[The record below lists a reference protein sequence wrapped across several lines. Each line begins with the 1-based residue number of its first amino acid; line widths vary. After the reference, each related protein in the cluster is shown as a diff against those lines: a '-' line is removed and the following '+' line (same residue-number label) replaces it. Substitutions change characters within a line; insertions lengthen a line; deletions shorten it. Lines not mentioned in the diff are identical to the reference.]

1 MPHYVAKNHFLNPE
15 ASVVALD
22 HHCEQYQLDYEFP
35 EKINF
40 FSVSAKN
47 FTRSC
52 HSILRTIHQEKLKKK
67 WNSQEERNSALEH
80 MYEEL

>member
-40 FSVSAKN
+40 FFSFSQEFHKILSFNPKN
-47 FTRSC
+47 NPSGK
-52 HSILRTIHQEKLKKK
+52 IKKK
-67 WNSQEERNSALEH
+67 MEQPGGEE
-80 MYEEL
+80 